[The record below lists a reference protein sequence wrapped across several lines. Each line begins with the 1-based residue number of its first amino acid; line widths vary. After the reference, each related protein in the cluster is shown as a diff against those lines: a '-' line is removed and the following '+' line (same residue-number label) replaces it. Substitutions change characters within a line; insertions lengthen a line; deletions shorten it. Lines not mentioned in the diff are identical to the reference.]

1 MSTID
6 VKKSFIE
13 PLLFQLNKDTRA
25 DVQEQDGQIL
35 LFDNVDTFKKV
46 IENVLSVKI
55 PKTVLDGALK
65 LGKQNANKAHDR
77 FTKSKRGKRRLN
89 NFVRRRNSGDIL
101 ISSKYQL
108 KQNMFLV
115 QSFDSTLKKLKND
128 IVDYIFEEL
137 KVDDKDKKAE
147 ANYQI
152 QKGHGEAG
160 FAVSQVQV
168 ARTMG
173 RASQLAGGIKELKK
187 GFDAFLM
194 EAKIDES
201 TRNKYLNQ
209 VEELSVQYKNM
220 VTKTG
225 KLKAQ
230 YFSIITYQ
238 AQDDNAADGI
248 MEKKLVTLFRKY
260 INSEYGERIID
271 MKGSSSIR
279 QKASAHITKRLV
291 NKLLTD
297 KNTRV
302 KIDPTLKDA
311 DRESKGKVSTQ
322 AKKKN
327 TVVKAAISKG
337 RIPAR
342 KSQRKAKKGVSS
354 DPLRLIGVINQKLPE
369 TVRRNMNPPALQNQT
384 GRFAESVKLT
394 DVIRTPKGMPSFGYT
409 YQKSPYQRFEVG
421 RGDPPWATPERD
433 PRKLIEQSIR
443 EIAAQFAIG
452 RFYTRRV

>member
-1 MSTID
+1 MSAID

-13 PLLFQLNKDTRA
+13 PLLFQLNKDTRG

-35 LFDNVDTFKKV
+35 LLNDADTFKTI
-46 IENVLSVKI
+46 IENVLGTKI
-55 PKTVLDGALK
+55 PDPFLKRALS
-65 LGKQNANKAHDR
+65 LGQRRARSFHDK
-77 FTKSKRGKRRLN
+77 FVQTKPGKRRFN
-89 NFVRRRNSGDIL
+89 NFVRRRASGDII
-101 ISSKYQL
+101 ISSNYVL
-108 KQNMFLV
+108 RQNMFLV
-115 QSFDSTLKKLKND
+115 KSFDSTLKNIKNY
-128 IVDYIFEEL
+128 IVDYLFKKL
-137 KVDDKDKKAE
+137 KVEDDDKKAE
-147 ANYQI
+147 VNYQI

-173 RASQLAGGIKELKK
+173 KASQLAGGTEELKK

-194 EAKIDES
+194 EAKIDET

-209 VEELSVQYKNM
+209 VEQLSVQYKNM

-248 MEKKLVTLFRKY
+248 IEKKLITLFRKY
-260 INSEYGERIID
+260 INSEYGQRIID

-279 QKASAHITKRLV
+279 QKASAHITKRLTSKLIR
-291 NKLLTD
+291 NKNI
-297 KNTRV
+297 KV

-311 DRESKGKVSTQ
+311 DRESKGKAAKE
-322 AKKKN
+322 AKKN
-327 TVVKAAISKG
+327 RAVKAAVTKG

-342 KSQRKAKKGVSS
+342 KSQKRAKKGVSS

-369 TVRRNMNPPALQNQT
+369 TVRRNMNAPALQNQT

-421 RGDPPWATPERD
+421 TGEAPWATPERD
-433 PRKLIEQSIR
+433 PRKLIDRSIR
-443 EIAAQFAIG
+443 ELAAQFALG

>member
-1 MSTID
+1 MSAID

-13 PLLFQLNKDTRA
+13 PLLFQLNKDTRG

-35 LFDNVDTFKKV
+35 LLNDADTFKTI
-46 IENVLSVKI
+46 IENVLGTKI
-55 PKTVLDGALK
+55 PEPFLKRALS
-65 LGKQNANKAHDR
+65 LGQRRARSFHDK
-77 FTKSKRGKRRLN
+77 FVQTKPGKRRFN
-89 NFVRRRNSGDIL
+89 NFVRRRASGDII
-101 ISSKYQL
+101 ISSNYVL
-108 KQNMFLV
+108 RQNMFLV
-115 QSFDSTLKKLKND
+115 KSFDSTLKNIKNY
-128 IVDYIFEEL
+128 IVDYLFKKL
-137 KVDDKDKKAE
+137 KVEDDDKKTE
-147 ANYQI
+147 VNYQI

-173 RASQLAGGIKELKK
+173 KASQLAGGTEELKK

-194 EAKIDES
+194 EAKIDET

-209 VEELSVQYKNM
+209 VEQLSVQYKNM

-248 MEKKLVTLFRKY
+248 IEKKLITLFRKY
-260 INSEYGERIID
+260 INSEYGQRIID

-279 QKASAHITKRLV
+279 QKASAHITKRLTSKLIR
-291 NKLLTD
+291 NKNI
-297 KNTRV
+297 KV

-311 DRESKGKVSTQ
+311 DRESKGKAAKE
-322 AKKKN
+322 AKKN
-327 TVVKAAISKG
+327 RAVKAAVTKG

-342 KSQRKAKKGVSS
+342 KSQKRAKKGVSS

-369 TVRRNMNPPALQNQT
+369 TVRRNMNAPALQNQT

-421 RGDPPWATPERD
+421 TGEAPWATPERD
-433 PRKLIEQSIR
+433 PRKLIDRSIR
-443 EIAAQFAIG
+443 ELAAQFALG

>member
-1 MSTID
+1 MSAID

-35 LFDNVDTFKKV
+35 LLNDADTFKKI
-46 IENVLSVKI
+46 IENVLGTTIPDPFLKRALSLGQRRARSFHDKFVK
-55 PKTVLDGALK
+55 
-65 LGKQNANKAHDR
+65 
-77 FTKSKRGKRRLN
+77 TKVGKRRFN
-89 NFVRRRNSGDIL
+89 NFVRRRASGDII
-101 ISSKYQL
+101 ISGHYVL
-108 KQNMFLV
+108 RQNMFLV
-115 QSFDSTLKKLKND
+115 KSFDSTLKNIKNY
-128 IVDYIFEEL
+128 IVDYLFKKL
-137 KVDDKDKKAE
+137 KVEDDDKKAE
-147 ANYQI
+147 VNYQI

-173 RASQLAGGIKELKK
+173 RASQLAGGTEELKK

-194 EAKIDES
+194 EAKIDET

-209 VEELSVQYKNM
+209 VEQLSVQYKNM

-271 MKGSSSIR
+271 MKGSSTIR

-302 KIDPTLKDA
+302 KIDPALKDA
-311 DRESKGKVSTQ
+311 DRESKGKVSAQ

-337 RIPAR
+337 RIPAK

-394 DVIRTPKGMPSFGYT
+394 DVTRTPKGMPSFGYT

>member
-1 MSTID
+1 MSSID

-13 PLLFQLNKDTRA
+13 PLLFQLNKDTRG
-25 DVQEQDGQIL
+25 DVQEQAGQIL
-35 LFDNVDTFKKV
+35 LFDNVNTFKTV
-46 IENVLSVKI
+46 IENVLGVKI
-55 PKTVLDGALK
+55 SKTVIEGALS
-65 LGKQNANKAHDR
+65 LGRQNAKAAHDR
-77 FTKSKRGKRRLN
+77 FTRSKIGKRRLN
-89 NFVRRRNSGDIL
+89 NFVRRRNSGDII

-108 KQNMFLV
+108 EENMFLV
-115 QSFDSTLKKLKND
+115 QSFDSTLKTLKND
-128 IVDYIFEEL
+128 IVNYIFEEL
-137 KVDDKDKKAE
+137 AIYDDDSKAE
-147 ANYQI
+147 VNYQI

-168 ARTMG
+168 ARTMA
-173 RASQLAGGIKELKK
+173 RASQLAGGTKELKK

-194 EAKIDES
+194 EAKIDET

-209 VEELSVQYKNM
+209 VEQLSVQYKNM

-238 AQDDNAADGI
+238 AQDDNTADGI
-248 MEKKLVTLFRKY
+248 IEKKLVTLFRKY

-279 QKASAHITKRLV
+279 QKASAHITKRLTSKLIK
-291 NKLLTD
+291 NKNI
-297 KNTRV
+297 KV
-302 KIDPTLKDA
+302 KIDPTLKNA
-311 DRESKGKVSTQ
+311 DGESKGKASKE
-322 AKKKN
+322 AKKN
-327 TVVKAAISKG
+327 RAVKAAITKG

-342 KSQRKAKKGVSS
+342 KSQKRAKKGVSS
-354 DPLRLIGVINQKLPE
+354 DPLRLIGVINQRLPD
-369 TVRRNMNPPALQNQT
+369 TVRKNMNAPALQNQT

-409 YQKSPYQRFEVG
+409 YQKSPYQIFEVG
-421 RGDPPWATPERD
+421 TGEAPWATPERD
-433 PRKLIEQSIR
+433 PRKLIDRSIR
-443 EIAAQFAIG
+443 ELAAQFALG